1 LYIRSYLI
9 LESQLKRRT
18 QRGYHLDIFFVPVR
32 HFFVCDEKKNL
43 PAIFSMACISSNY
56 FRSFAESFSPVYFES
71 SLFSMLYVVHITVCV
86 LKDVSILFLL
96 SPSLFSRSLS
106 FPPAVCVAPLFSY
119 MFGCNFH
126 TTNPP
131 PKQTNKKIN
140 KKLHKNCWFLPFVI
154 EFH

>member
-1 LYIRSYLI
+1 MG
-9 LESQLKRRT
+9 LKRRT

-32 HFFVCDEKKNL
+32 H
-43 PAIFSMACISSNY
+43 
-56 FRSFAESFSPVYFES
+56 YFES

-140 KKLHKNCWFLPFVI
+140 KKLPKKFGFPPKKKKKKKKKKS
-154 EFH
+154 